1 MRASQSTVFLVAE
14 TIDSIP
20 SFRMLIY
27 PAPLIVLGIG
37 AQKIQQ
43 AHDVF
48 PYAAYPGGKVLPSTP
63 VAGNSDP
70 VRTVV
75 SDLESY

>member
-20 SFRMLIY
+20 SFWMLIY
-27 PAPLIVLGIG
+27 PAPLIVLGIV

-43 AHDVF
+43 AHVF
-48 PYAAYPGGKVLPSTP
+48 LCAAYPGGKVLPGIP
-63 VAGNSDP
+63 VAGSSDP
-70 VRTVV
+70 VNSVV
-75 SDLESY
+75 SGLESY